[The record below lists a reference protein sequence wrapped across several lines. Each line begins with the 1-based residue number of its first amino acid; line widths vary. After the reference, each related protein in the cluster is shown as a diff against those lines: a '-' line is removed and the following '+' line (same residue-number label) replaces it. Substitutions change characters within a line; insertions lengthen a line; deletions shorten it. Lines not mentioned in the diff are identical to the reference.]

1 MLARLL
7 SSSASCRSWPPVS
20 GHGLLIGTRP
30 RTPHACSAGTKR
42 PISPKQ
48 RPCRPDKED
57 WKSEKY
63 MSHESDVDVVIIG
76 AGFAGVR
83 MLVEAKRQGLTARL
97 FEAGSDVGGAWY
109 WNKYPG
115 ARTDSES
122 WVYCFGFDKDLQDEW
137 DWPERYPNQ
146 PQVQAY
152 IKHVVERFDV
162 GSSITFN
169 ARVESSVFDE
179 DRDLWTTTTDTGE
192 TLVSRFLVSATGP
205 LSAPLDPPYPGLAD
219 FRGDW
224 YLTARWPDEKID
236 FTGKRVGVIGTG
248 ASGIQVTPLV
258 AAVADHLTVFQRT
271 ANYAIPARNYVLDD
285 LQRQSIKARYDDIWE
300 QVSKQAMGMAM
311 NPANRVNGDVTEEER
326 DKLLE
331 AAWEE
336 GGFRFFLE
344 TFDDVFYNPESNAAV
359 SEFVRNKIR
368 TIVKDPAT
376 AELLCPKPD
385 HPIGAKR
392 PPLEN
397 FYYQAFNRPNVDL
410 VDVSD
415 NAIADVSENGIRLT
429 DGTEVELDVIIF
441 ATGFDALTGALT
453 RIDVRGRG
461 GVTLAEKWADGPRTH
476 LAMTVDEF
484 PNFFMIAGPQIPF
497 ANAPAMVEPTVETI
511 SQAIATLEEQGLT
524 RVEVDPAAVE
534 EYNELLS
541 AYYNATIF
549 PAGAKLRAWWLGT
562 NVSGKKLGVAM
573 NFGGYPT
580 WVNAVK
586 AEAAEGFQHYTF
598 SSAPDAELSSGSKVA
613 VDAGAN

>member
-1 MLARLL
+1 
-7 SSSASCRSWPPVS
+7 
-20 GHGLLIGTRP
+20 
-30 RTPHACSAGTKR
+30 
-42 PISPKQ
+42 
-48 RPCRPDKED
+48 
-57 WKSEKY
+57 
-63 MSHESDVDVVIIG
+63 MSHESDVDVVVIG

-83 MLVEAKRQGLTARL
+83 MLAEAKRKGLTARL

-122 WVYCFGFDKDLQDEW
+122 WVYCFGFDKELQDEW

-152 IKHVVERFDV
+152 IKHVVERFDL

-169 ARVESSVFDE
+169 ARVASSVFDE
-179 DRDLWTTTTDTGE
+179 DCDLWTTTTDTGE

-311 NPANRVNGDVTEEER
+311 NPANRVNGDVTDEER

-359 SEFVRNKIR
+359 SEFIRNKIR

-385 HPIGAKR
+385 HPIGAS
-392 PPLEN
+392 
-397 FYYQAFNRPNVDL
+397 A
-410 VDVSD
+410 
-415 NAIADVSENGIRLT
+415 
-429 DGTEVELDVIIF
+429 
-441 ATGFDALTGALT
+441 
-453 RIDVRGRG
+453 
-461 GVTLAEKWADGPRTH
+461 
-476 LAMTVDEF
+476 
-484 PNFFMIAGPQIPF
+484 
-497 ANAPAMVEPTVETI
+497 
-511 SQAIATLEEQGLT
+511 
-524 RVEVDPAAVE
+524 
-534 EYNELLS
+534 LLS
-541 AYYNATIF
+541 RTSTTRPSTAPTSTWSMSATM
-549 PAGAKLRAWWLGT
+549 PSPTSPRRES
-562 NVSGKKLGVAM
+562 VS
-573 NFGGYPT
+573 PT
-580 WVNAVK
+580 TPRSNSM
-586 AEAAEGFQHYTF
+586 
-598 SSAPDAELSSGSKVA
+598 SSFLLPVSTP
-613 VDAGAN
+613 